1 MKTKLLG
8 LCRSRTGSA
17 LVTVMGV
24 IILVALVGAGMV
36 TLGRQQIHSARRLR
50 DYAKAQIIAE
60 SGVNAAYWVLKTNFT
75 ARNDPARFP
84 LTQFGD
90 GSYDAS
96 VLSISSNMASI
107 ISTGLCGLARAVA
120 RADVKNY
127 PYTWTNLVPN
137 PGPGQPYGF
146 SILAGGNL
154 NWMGNSDMVMSN
166 GWMHCNGAYSANGI
180 NVARGNVESC
190 VSIGMVGGAVIT
202 GYGKAP
208 VISGGTIG
216 TSIVASV
223 PLVTI
228 PDIDLTP
235 YYNAA
240 LANGQVFGSR
250 SLSGNV
256 TPPGGIMW
264 INGSLNLGNGHYT
277 GCFIATGG
285 VELKTTGNGSITNIA
300 VNRYPALVS
309 RDSTILIKQAKTWA
323 FRGLI
328 YCKTGS
334 FEKQGNGD
342 VFGIGAIIA
351 AGDISKNGGW
361 SGMIWSD
368 PTPVAPGEPTPDNK
382 DRVVITAWQE

>member
-1 MKTKLLG
+1 MNTRLLKLRG
-8 LCRSRTGSA
+8 SRAGSA

-24 IILVALVGAGMV
+24 IILIALAGAGMV
-36 TLGRQQIHSARRLR
+36 TLGRQQIFSARRLR

-60 SGVNAAYWVLKTNFT
+60 SGANAAYCLLKTNFA
-75 ARNDPARFP
+75 ARSNPDNFP

-90 GSYDAS
+90 GSYDVS
-96 VLSISSNMASI
+96 VLSISSNLAAI
-107 ISTGLCGLARAVA
+107 TSTGMCGLARAVV
-120 RADVKNY
+120 RVDIKNF
-127 PYTWTNLVPN
+127 PISLTNAVPN
-137 PGPGQPYGF
+137 PGPGNPYGF

-154 NWMGNSDMVMSN
+154 GWMGNSDMVMSN

-180 NVARGNVESC
+180 NIARGNVESC
-190 VSIGMVGGAVIT
+190 VGISMVGGATIT

-216 TSIVASV
+216 TSMVASV
-223 PLVTI
+223 PLVAI
-228 PDIDLTP
+228 PDIDLSP

-240 LANGQVFGSR
+240 LANGQVYGSR

-264 INGSLNLGNGHYT
+264 INGSLSLGNGDYT

-285 VELKTTGNGSITNIA
+285 IELKTTGNGCITNTA

-309 RDSTILIKQAKTWA
+309 RDGTILVKQAKTWS
-323 FRGLI
+323 FTGLI

-334 FEKQGNGD
+334 FDKQGNGD
-342 VFGIGAIIA
+342 VFGAGAIIA
-351 AGDISKNGGW
+351 AGDVTKNGGW

-368 PTPVAPGEPTPDNK
+368 PTPIAPNQPLANIR
-382 DRVVITAWQE
+382 DRVVITAWQD